1 MTNRVRTIFIALLTA
16 AALSGTAGA
25 QTPAA
30 PAALIQSADLAPLG
44 IGLEGINYPYQ
55 VHYLDLTLE
64 GQPVRMA
71 YMDVPPAAAA
81 NGKTVVLLHGK
92 SFSGDYW
99 GHTIATLTGQG
110 YRVIAPD
117 QIGFGKSSKPDI
129 RYHFDILAR
138 NTQTLLDSL
147 GVTRATIVGH
157 SSAAARRHFAR
168 DYPET
173 TQVLALEN
181 LIAAGST
188 RRP

>member
-44 IGLEGINYPYQ
+44 IGLEGINYPYP

-92 SFSGDYW
+92 SFSSD
-99 GHTIATLTGQG
+99 TG
-110 YRVIAPD
+110 A
-117 QIGFGKSSKPDI
+117 I
-129 RYHFDILAR
+129 RSQR
-138 NTQTLLDSL
+138 
-147 GVTRATIVGH
+147 
-157 SSAAARRHFAR
+157 
-168 DYPET
+168 
-173 TQVLALEN
+173 
-181 LIAAGST
+181 
-188 RRP
+188 